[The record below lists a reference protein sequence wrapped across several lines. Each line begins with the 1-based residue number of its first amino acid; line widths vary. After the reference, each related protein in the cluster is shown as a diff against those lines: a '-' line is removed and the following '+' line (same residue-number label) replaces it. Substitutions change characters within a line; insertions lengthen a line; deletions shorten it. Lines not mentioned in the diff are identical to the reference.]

1 MKSLSEAKMLGG
13 IGTILL
19 LVGAPIPQ
27 VGFIVSIVGLILQF
41 IAIKNISE
49 ILHDQSIFSNFLIN
63 FIFGILAIGSVIIVL
78 IATIGSVGGIS
89 FFTAFEGMN
98 PTQPAEIFSYIQPL
112 LSGCI
117 VALVVMWIL
126 LLLGAIY
133 LRKSYNRIAEQTNV
147 ETFKTTGTLYLIGT
161 ASIIFIVGFLI
172 IFIARIFEIISFFSL
187 PDEIPSNTEEDTSF
201 QT

>member
-13 IGTILL
+13 IGSILL

-27 VGFIVSIVGLILQF
+27 IGFVVSIVGLILQF

-49 ILHDQSIFSNFLIN
+49 IVQDQSIFSNFLIN
-63 FIFGILAIGSVIIVL
+63 FIFGILAIGSVLIVL

-89 FFTAFEGMN
+89 FFTALEGMN

-117 VALVVMWIL
+117 LALVVMWIFL
-126 LLLGAIY
+126 LIGAIY
-133 LRKSYNRIAEQTNV
+133 LRKSYNSIAEQTNV
-147 ETFKTTGTLYLIGT
+147 ETFKTTGTLYLVGT

-172 IFIARIFEIISFFSL
+172 IFIARIFEIISFFSIPDNPPKIEDETSL
-187 PDEIPSNTEEDTSF
+187 PS
-201 QT
+201 

>member
-13 IGTILL
+13 IGSILL

-27 VGFIVSIVGLILQF
+27 IGFVVSIVGLILQF

-49 ILHDQSIFSNFLIN
+49 IVQDQSIFSNFLIN
-63 FIFGILAIGSVIIVL
+63 FIFGILAIGSVLIVL

-89 FFTAFEGMN
+89 FFTALEGMN
-98 PTQPAEIFSYIQPL
+98 RTQPAEIFSYIQPL

-117 VALVVMWIL
+117 LALVVMWIL
-126 LLLGAIY
+126 LLIGAIY
-133 LRKSYNRIAEQTNV
+133 LRKSYNSIAEQTNV
-147 ETFKTTGTLYLIGT
+147 ETFKTTGTLYLVGT

-172 IFIARIFEIISFFSL
+172 IFIARIFEIISFFSI
-187 PDEIPSNTEEDTSF
+187 PDNPPKIEDETSL
-201 QT
+201 QS

>member
-13 IGTILL
+13 IGAILL

-27 VGFIVSIVGLILQF
+27 VGFVVSIVGLILQF

-49 ILHDQSIFSNFLIN
+49 IVQDQSIFSNFLIN
-63 FIFGILAIGSVIIVL
+63 FILGILAIGSVIIVL

-89 FFTAFEGMN
+89 FFTALEGMN

-117 VALVVMWIL
+117 LALVIMWIL
-126 LLLGAIY
+126 LLIGAIY
-133 LRKSYNRIAEQTNV
+133 LRKSYNRIADQTNV
-147 ETFKTTGTLYLIGT
+147 ETFKTTGTLYLVGT
-161 ASIIFIVGFLI
+161 ASMIFIVGFLI
-172 IFIARIFEIISFFSL
+172 IFIARIFEIISFFSI
-187 PDEIPSNTEEDTSF
+187 PDNPPKIEDDTSS
-201 QT
+201 QI

>member
-13 IGTILL
+13 IGTVLL

-27 VGFIVSIVGLILQF
+27 IGFFVSIVGLILQF
-41 IAIKNISE
+41 IAVKNISE
-49 ILHDQSIFSNFLIN
+49 IVNEQSIFSNFLIN
-63 FIFGILAIGSVIIVL
+63 FIFGMLAIGSIIIVM

-89 FFTAFEGMN
+89 FFTALENMN
-98 PTQPAEIFSYIQPL
+98 PTHPSEILSYVQPL

-117 VALVVMWIL
+117 LALVIMWIL

-133 LRKSYNRIAEQTNV
+133 LRKSYNEIAEQTNV

-161 ASIIFIVGFLI
+161 ATIIIIVGFLI
-172 IFIARIFEIISFFSL
+172 ILIARIFEIISYFSL
-187 PDEIPSNTEEDTSF
+187 PDSTPSKVKEDTSP

>member
-13 IGTILL
+13 IGSILL

-27 VGFIVSIVGLILQF
+27 IGFVVSIVGLILQF

-49 ILHDQSIFSNFLIN
+49 IVQDQSIFSNFLIN
-63 FIFGILAIGSVIIVL
+63 FIFGILAIGSVLIVL

-89 FFTAFEGMN
+89 FFTALEGMN

-117 VALVVMWIL
+117 LALVVMWIL
-126 LLLGAIY
+126 LLIGAIY
-133 LRKSYNRIAEQTNV
+133 LRKSYNSIAEQTNV
-147 ETFKTTGTLYLIGT
+147 ETFKTTGTLYLVGT

-172 IFIARIFEIISFFSL
+172 IFIARIFEIISFFSIPDNPPKIEDETSL
-187 PDEIPSNTEEDTSF
+187 PS
-201 QT
+201 

>member
-1 MKSLSEAKMLGG
+1 MKSISEAKMLGG
-13 IGTILL
+13 IGSILL

-27 VGFIVSIVGLILQF
+27 IGFVVSIVGLILQF

-49 ILHDQSIFSNFLIN
+49 IMQDQSIFSNFLIN
-63 FIFGILAIGSVIIVL
+63 FIFGILAIGSVLIVL

-89 FFTAFEGMN
+89 FFTALEGMN

-117 VALVVMWIL
+117 LALVVMWIL
-126 LLLGAIY
+126 LLIGAIY
-133 LRKSYNRIAEQTNV
+133 LRKSYNSIAEQTNV
-147 ETFKTTGTLYLIGT
+147 ETFKTTGTLYLVGT

-172 IFIARIFEIISFFSL
+172 IFIARIFEIISFFSIPDNPPKIEDETSL
-187 PDEIPSNTEEDTSF
+187 PS
-201 QT
+201 

>member
-13 IGTILL
+13 IGSILL

-27 VGFIVSIVGLILQF
+27 IGFVVSIVGLILQF

-49 ILHDQSIFSNFLIN
+49 IVQDQSIFSNFLIN
-63 FIFGILAIGSVIIVL
+63 FIFGILAIGSVLIVL

-89 FFTAFEGMN
+89 FFTALEGMN

-117 VALVVMWIL
+117 LALVVMWIL
-126 LLLGAIY
+126 LLIGAIY
-133 LRKSYNRIAEQTNV
+133 LRKSYNSIAEQTNV
-147 ETFKTTGTLYLIGT
+147 ETFKTTGTLYLVGT

-172 IFIARIFEIISFFSL
+172 IFIARIFEIISFFSI
-187 PDEIPSNTEEDTSF
+187 PDNPPKIEDETSL
-201 QT
+201 QS

>member
-13 IGTILL
+13 IGSILL

-27 VGFIVSIVGLILQF
+27 IGFVVSIVGLILQF

-49 ILHDQSIFSNFLIN
+49 IVQDQSIFSNFLIN
-63 FIFGILAIGSVIIVL
+63 FIFGILAIGSVLIVL

-89 FFTAFEGMN
+89 FFTALEGMN

-117 VALVVMWIL
+117 LALVVMWIVL
-126 LLLGAIY
+126 LIGAIY
-133 LRKSYNRIAEQTNV
+133 LRKSYNSIAEQTNV
-147 ETFKTTGTLYLIGT
+147 ETFKTTGTLYLVGT

-172 IFIARIFEIISFFSL
+172 IFIARIFEIISFFSIPDNPPKIEDETSL
-187 PDEIPSNTEEDTSF
+187 PS
-201 QT
+201 